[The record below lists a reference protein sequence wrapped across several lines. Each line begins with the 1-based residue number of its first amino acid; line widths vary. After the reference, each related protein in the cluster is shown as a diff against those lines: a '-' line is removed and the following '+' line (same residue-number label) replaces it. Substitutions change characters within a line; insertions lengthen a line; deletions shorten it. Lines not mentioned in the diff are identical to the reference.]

1 MNAVFGNLW
10 GEKLEDRKKKKKN
23 ERKMQ
28 FPLCGWVEKEEGTKW
43 GGWSFSFETINFI
56 FYFFTRS
63 IWLFLF

>member
-1 MNAVFGNLW
+1 
-10 GEKLEDRKKKKKN
+10 
-23 ERKMQ
+23 MQ
-28 FPLCGWVEKEEGTKW
+28 FPLCQGVEKEEGIFIKKKKRKEKEEGTKC

>member
-1 MNAVFGNLW
+1 MR
-10 GEKLEDRKKKKKN
+10 GECNFHCVKGLKRKREFSLKK
-23 ERKMQ
+23 RK
-28 FPLCGWVEKEEGTKW
+28 EKEEGTKC